1 LLLRRTRTPLTA
13 LLSGVSADLHKLRHR
28 QITAAEYIRRL
39 CAHMDVRLDD
49 PRRDPR

>member
-1 LLLRRTRTPLTA
+1 MRSPLPA

-49 PRRDPR
+49 PRRDQR